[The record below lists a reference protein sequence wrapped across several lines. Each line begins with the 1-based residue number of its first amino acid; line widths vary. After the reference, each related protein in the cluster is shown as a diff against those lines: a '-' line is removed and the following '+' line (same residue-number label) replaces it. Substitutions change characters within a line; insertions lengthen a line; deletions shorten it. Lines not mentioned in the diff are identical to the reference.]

1 MNINKSWEIPDVFQW
16 IYKHSNM
23 TIKDMI
29 TTYNCGIGMVVIFD
43 KNVDINNLEDMI
55 PIGKIIKSKKPCIDY
70 ESISQRLST

>member
-1 MNINKSWEIPDVFQW
+1 
-16 IYKHSNM
+16 M
-23 TIKDMI
+23 TVEEMI
-29 TTYNCGIGMVVIFD
+29 ETYNCGIGMVVIFD